1 VTALLEVDSLYAGYG
16 PVGVLEDVSFAVKE
30 GETVALLGANGA
42 GKTTTLR
49 AICGMLKSAR
59 GRVAIAGQD
68 VTRRSTEQ
76 IVRLGV
82 AHVPEGR
89 GTFAPLTVEEN
100 LRLGAYARRDSGI
113 KDTMARAFDLF
124 PRLEERRS
132 QRAGTLSGGEQQM
145 LAIARALMLKPR
157 LMLLDEPSLGLA
169 PKLVRELF
177 KTLRRIKEDDG
188 TAMLVVEQNARLVLE
203 FADAAHV
210 LETGR
215 LALSGSADQVS
226 EDESMRRAYLGY

>member
-1 VTALLEVDSLYAGYG
+1 MTGSLLEVEGLHAGYG
-16 PVGVLEDVSFAVKE
+16 PVQVLDDVSLTVGE

-49 AICGMLKSAR
+49 AICGMVRPHGSVR
-59 GRVAIAGQD
+59 IAGHD
-68 VTRRSTEQ
+68 VTKRSTEQ
-76 IVRLGV
+76 IVKLGV

-100 LRLGAYARRDSGI
+100 LRLGGYLRRGKLSF
-113 KDTMARAFDLF
+113 TRVFDLF
-124 PRLEERRS
+124 PRLEERRY
-132 QRAGTLSGGEQQM
+132 QPAGTLSGGEQQM
-145 LAIARALMLKPR
+145 LAIARALMLRPK

-177 KTLRRIKEDDG
+177 KTLRRIKDDEG
-188 TAMLVVEQNARLVLE
+188 TAMLVVEQNANLVLE

-215 LALSGSADQVS
+215 VVLAGSADEVS
-226 EDESMRRAYLGY
+226 RNEAMRKAYLGI

>member
-1 VTALLEVDSLYAGYG
+1 MILEVDRLNAGYG
-16 PVGVLEDVSFAVKE
+16 PVRVLEDVSFGVDE
-30 GETVALLGANGA
+30 GQTIALLGANGA

-49 AICGMLKSAR
+49 AICGMVKPR
-59 GRVAIAGQD
+59 GRVTIRGKD
-68 VTRRSTEQ
+68 VSARPTEQ
-76 IVRLGV
+76 IVKLGV

-100 LRLGAYARRDSGI
+100 LRLGAYTRGGKGPVERVF
-113 KDTMARAFDLF
+113 TLF
-124 PRLEERRS
+124 PRLQERRH

-145 LAIARALMLKPR
+145 LAVGRALMLEPK

-169 PKLVRELF
+169 PNLTRELF
-177 KTLRRIKEDDG
+177 KVLRTIKEDEG
-188 TAMLVVEQNARLVLE
+188 TAMLIVEQNANLVLE

-215 LALSGSADQVS
+215 VVLSGTADEVR
-226 EDESMRRAYLGY
+226 EDETMRKAYLGY

>member
-1 VTALLEVDSLYAGYG
+1 MNLLEVEALHAGYG
-16 PVGVLEDVSFAVKE
+16 PVNVLEDISFGVGE

-49 AICGMLKSAR
+49 AICGMITPR
-59 GRVAIAGQD
+59 GKVTIGGKD
-68 VTRRSTEQ
+68 VTHTSTEK

-89 GTFAPLTVEEN
+89 GTFVPLTVEEN
-100 LRLGAYARRDSGI
+100 LRLGAYARRNGGLRES
-113 KDTMARAFDLF
+113 MARVFELF
-124 PRLEERRS
+124 PRLEERRD

-145 LAIARALMLKPR
+145 LAIGRALMLKPK

-177 KTLRRIKEDDG
+177 KRLRQIKEEEG
-188 TAMLVVEQNARLVLE
+188 TALLIVEQNANLVLE

-215 LALSGSADQVS
+215 VVLSGTAKEVS
-226 EDESMRRAYLGY
+226 SDETMRKAYLGY

>member
-1 VTALLEVDSLYAGYG
+1 MTALLEVEGLHAGYG
-16 PVGVLEDVSFAVKE
+16 PVNVLEDVSFAVGE

-49 AICGMLKSAR
+49 AICGMVRPR
-59 GRVAIAGQD
+59 GKVEIAGHD

-89 GTFAPLTVEEN
+89 GTFSPLTVDEN
-100 LRLGAYARRDSGI
+100 LRLGAYTRGDKGVSESI
-113 KDTMARAFDLF
+113 ARAFELF
-124 PRLEERRS
+124 PRLEERRR
-132 QRAGTLSGGEQQM
+132 QAAGTLSGGEQQM
-145 LAIARALMLKPR
+145 LAIARALMLKPK

-169 PKLVRELF
+169 PILVRELF
-177 KTLRRIKEDDG
+177 KTLRQIKEDDG
-188 TAMLVVEQNARLVLE
+188 TAMLVVEQNAKLVLE

-215 LALSGSADQVS
+215 VVLSGPASEVS
-226 EDESMRRAYLGY
+226 EDETMRKAYLGY